1 MSVCEYRAFIF
12 LDQPPPWVSRTVLQI
27 ILCSDVYGGPAEYSV
42 LRCMCR
48 LEYSV
53 QVYTE
58 VLQNVLCS
66 DVGWRFCRIFLC
78 SGLCGAPAEYSV
90 FRCMWRFC
98 RIFCVQVYVE
108 VLHTLETAWMK
119 GILARRRWHRWYHAI
134 IAMNRWAPPPPP
146 SLLRVWFY
154 VGNPIA
160 WPEQFS
166 SCLVTD
172 FK

>member
-1 MSVCEYRAFIF
+1 MYVK
-12 LDQPPPWVSRTVLQI
+12 VLQI
-27 ILCSDVYGGPAEYSV
+27 ILCSGVYGGPAEYSV

-58 VLQNVLCS
+58 VLQNVH
-66 DVGWRFCRIFLC
+66 VFRCRVKVLQNILC

-98 RIFCVQVYVE
+98 RILCVQVYVE

-134 IAMNRWAPPPPP
+134 IAMNRWAPPPPR
-146 SLLRVWFY
+146 LLRVWFH

-160 WPEQFS
+160 WPEQFC